1 MSTLSAEIETFR
13 QQFTANVPEE
23 VLQTLQAETE
33 KLVAT
38 GIAERALSVG
48 EQFPDAALS
57 DAHGERIQ
65 LGELLKKGPTI
76 INFYRGEWCPYCN
89 LEINAFQRL
98 LPEIQ
103 SKGAQMV
110 AISPQTPDKSLTVEQ
125 KHNLEFAVLS
135 DVGNKLARDLGLVF
149 NLPEAL
155 KTAYT
160 NFGFP
165 LPDYNGD
172 DSWTLPIPATYVVD
186 ARGRITYAFVDADYS
201 LRAEPQDVLNAI

>member
-1 MSTLSAEIETFR
+1 MTTLSAEIQAFR
-13 QQFTANVPEE
+13 EQFVANVPEE
-23 VLQTLQAETE
+23 VLQTLLGETE

-38 GIAERALSVG
+38 GIAERALGVG
-48 EQFPDAALS
+48 DQFPDGELS
-57 DAHGERIQ
+57 DVHGRSVA
-65 LGELLKKGPTI
+65 LGELLRNGPTI

-98 LPEIQ
+98 LPEVK
-103 SKGAQMV
+103 SRGAQMV
-110 AISPQTPDKSLTVEQ
+110 AISPQTPDKSLTVEE
-125 KHNLEFAVLS
+125 KHALEFPVLS

-155 KTAYT
+155 KVAYT

-172 DSWTLPIPATYVVD
+172 ESWTLPIPATYVID
-186 ARGRITYAFVDADYS
+186 KTGLITYAFVDADYS
-201 LRAEPQDVLNAI
+201 QRAEPQEVLDSI